1 LVWEEPTIG
10 TGDSVEASW
19 SGARRAQRSLHSTS
33 LPDDTSLAAVELA
46 ADIIDVTPAREIRK
60 RLLTGLVRD
69 LAMDGAALWVQSD
82 REQGWKLREH
92 VGLPPDVV
100 DTVARWPA
108 GWLSERVVRAAAE
121 PDGRVVAD
129 HHQVEWDGQTLY
141 VVAIPQPTG
150 EVLGVFAPG
159 AASDTVMRLV
169 VALARMY
176 ASAAAQA
183 DTMRHNQHVVDAM
196 VDELRPTDGTLP
208 GGYALGH
215 LYRSATAGV
224 AIGGDLYDWFRTDRG
239 AFGVAVGDVSG
250 KGMQAASR
258 TAMAVHS
265 LRAFALPGAS
275 PHVAA
280 KMLNTVVTARFSNDS
295 FADPGSAKH
304 AADLRPE
311 DWADPGSAKH
321 AADLRPEDWADP
333 GSANHA
339 ADLRPEDW
347 ADPGS
352 AKHAADLRPEDW
364 ADPGSAKHAADL
376 RPDDWA
382 DPGSAN
388 HAADLRAEN
397 FLTLIYV
404 HVEPGSSDVGFV
416 LAGHPPPILVTLDA
430 VEVLSVEADLPIG
443 LDATATFHLHHA
455 ALRPGGSLVLYTDG
469 VTEARAADGAL
480 LETAGLVR
488 LLGELR
494 GRSAQ
499 QMADGVWRGVQEH
512 TAGDTT
518 DDVAVVVLQRV
529 AGAPRS

>member
-19 SGARRAQRSLHSTS
+19 SGARRAQRSSHSAS

-82 REQGWKLREH
+82 REQGWELREH

-129 HHQVEWDGQTLY
+129 HHQVERDGQTLY

-183 DTMRHNQHVVDAM
+183 DAMRHNQHVVDAM

-311 DWADPGSAKH
+311 DWADPGSAK
-321 AADLRPEDWADP
+321 
-333 GSANHA
+333 
-339 ADLRPEDW
+339 
-347 ADPGS
+347 
-352 AKHAADLRPEDW
+352 
-364 ADPGSAKHAADL
+364 
-376 RPDDWA
+376 
-382 DPGSAN
+382 

>member
-1 LVWEEPTIG
+1 
-10 TGDSVEASW
+10 
-19 SGARRAQRSLHSTS
+19 

-46 ADIIDVTPAREIRK
+46 ADIIDMTPAREIRK

-82 REQGWKLREH
+82 REQGWELREH

-169 VALARMY
+169 VAVARMY

-183 DTMRHNQHVVDAM
+183 DAMRHNQHVVDAM

-295 FADPGSAKH
+295 FADPGSAK
-304 AADLRPE
+304 
-311 DWADPGSAKH
+311 
-321 AADLRPEDWADP
+321 
-333 GSANHA
+333 
-339 ADLRPEDW
+339 
-347 ADPGS
+347 
-352 AKHAADLRPEDW
+352 
-364 ADPGSAKHAADL
+364 
-376 RPDDWA
+376 
-382 DPGSAN
+382 

>member
-1 LVWEEPTIG
+1 
-10 TGDSVEASW
+10 
-19 SGARRAQRSLHSTS
+19 
-33 LPDDTSLAAVELA
+33 
-46 ADIIDVTPAREIRK
+46 
-60 RLLTGLVRD
+60 
-69 LAMDGAALWVQSD
+69 
-82 REQGWKLREH
+82 
-92 VGLPPDVV
+92 LPPDVV

-183 DTMRHNQHVVDAM
+183 DAMRHNQHVVDAM

-311 DWADPGSAKH
+311 DWADPGSAK
-321 AADLRPEDWADP
+321 
-333 GSANHA
+333 
-339 ADLRPEDW
+339 
-347 ADPGS
+347 
-352 AKHAADLRPEDW
+352 
-364 ADPGSAKHAADL
+364 
-376 RPDDWA
+376 
-382 DPGSAN
+382 

>member
-1 LVWEEPTIG
+1 M
-10 TGDSVEASW
+10 
-19 SGARRAQRSLHSTS
+19 
-33 LPDDTSLAAVELA
+33 SLAAVELA
-46 ADIIDVTPAREIRK
+46 ADIIDVTPPREIRT

-69 LAMDGAALWVQSD
+69 LAMDGAALWVPSD
-82 REQGWKLREH
+82 REQGWELREQ

-100 DTVARWPA
+100 DTVTRWRA
-108 GWLSERVVRAAAE
+108 GWLPERVVRAAAAS
-121 PDGRVVAD
+121 DGRVVAD
-129 HHQVEWDGQTLY
+129 HQQVEWDGRTLY

-159 AASDTVMRLV
+159 IASDTVTRLV
-169 VALARMY
+169 VALGRVY
-176 ASAAAQA
+176 ATAAARA
-183 DTMRHNQHVVDAM
+183 DAMRHNQRVVDAM

-208 GGYALGH
+208 GGYSVGR

-275 PHVAA
+275 PHVVA
-280 KMLNTVVTARFSNDS
+280 KMLNTVVTARFSS
-295 FADPGSAKH
+295 ERFTDPGSERH
-304 AADLRPE
+304 AADL
-311 DWADPGSAKH
+311 
-321 AADLRPEDWADP
+321 L
-333 GSANHA
+333 
-339 ADLRPEDW
+339 
-347 ADPGS
+347 
-352 AKHAADLRPEDW
+352 
-364 ADPGSAKHAADL
+364 
-376 RPDDWA
+376 
-382 DPGSAN
+382 
-388 HAADLRAEN
+388 AEI

-455 ALRPGGSLVLYTDG
+455 ALGPGDSLVLYTDG